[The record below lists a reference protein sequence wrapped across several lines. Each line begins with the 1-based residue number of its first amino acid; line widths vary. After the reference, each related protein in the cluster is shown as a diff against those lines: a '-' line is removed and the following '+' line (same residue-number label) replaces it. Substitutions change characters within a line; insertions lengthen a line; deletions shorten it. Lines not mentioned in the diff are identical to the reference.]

1 MLKYIFSIHMTQIFR
16 QAISV
21 VKYIFYI
28 CMYMTK
34 CNNLKDQMNQEFL
47 VGMKFT
53 KIYIFLGLHQTFK
66 L

>member
-1 MLKYIFSIHMTQIFR
+1 
-16 QAISV
+16 
-21 VKYIFYI
+21 
-28 CMYMTK
+28 MTK

-66 L
+66 LWKKTQFFK